1 MTFTSVKNACDKKS
15 LKLTK
20 GAGQGVKGRDIVIG
34 PVTEK
39 WPFFLAKRSV
49 FAGICGSKAAA

>member
-39 WPFFLAKRSV
+39 WPFFLAKRSA
-49 FAGICGSKAAA
+49 FAGVCG